1 MTCYRITSSIFLS
14 LILIVSVVLNT
25 TASYIMLFKVKKVE
39 LTHLF
44 IVSLSITNLL
54 ESIIGLIPQI
64 IISDESVLR
73 KTPMCIVSGFAVF
86 GFAVTSITHM
96 SLFSLIRTVIVKYPF
111 FYFQKCKAFYYKVAL
126 ILSCYVYG
134 FSWATFPFIGWSKY
148 EIDLDKKRC
157 SLDWKLSQPESR
169 SFFLA
174 VLIFC
179 NILPGIVIALGLYY
193 STKIINRRKACKFR
207 QDKKKRLVNI
217 LEIEYLKVNF
227 LSAAI
232 YFVIWTPYAVVSIL
246 TLLKITVPAY
256 VVTVCALFS
265 KLSTIS
271 NVLINCFINRYFQ
284 KHLLN
289 LGLIKFLANSTFKRR
304 LKNHPSTIF
313 FKLERK

>member
-44 IVSLSITNLL
+44 IASLSITNLL

-64 IISDESVLR
+64 IISDESVSR

-96 SLFSLIRTVIVKYPF
+96 SLFSLIRTIIVKYPF
-111 FYFQKCKAFYYKVAL
+111 FYFQRCKAFYYKVAL

-148 EIDLDKKRC
+148 EVDLDKKRC

-179 NILPGIVIALGLYY
+179 NILPGIIIVLGLYF
-193 STKIINRRKACKFR
+193 STKTIYRRKASKFR
-207 QDKKKRLVNI
+207 QDQKNRLVDI

-232 YFVIWTPYAVVSIL
+232 YFVIWTPYAVVCIL
-246 TLLKITVPAY
+246 TLLKITVPAH

-271 NVLINCFINRYFQ
+271 NVLINCFISRYFQ

-289 LGLIKFLANSTFKRR
+289 LKLIRFLTNTNFKRR
-304 LKNHPSTIF
+304 LKKNPSTNL
-313 FKLERK
+313 LEQI